1 MQAFILVRRRIGA
14 LAGHPTSQEYTN
26 VNPIKRVFGIAPTP
40 DEAGRG
46 YIPSPLGRLFG
57 VAKKSDYEP
66 ADFTGRTYGGDK
78 KILVLCTEER
88 YFEMTNGNLFSTG
101 QNAQETA
108 VPLMHLTAAGFDFD
122 VVTPTGAPAVLEEW
136 SAPSKD
142 EAVLGFL
149 AGYRAAFDRPLSL
162 QDLVAEGALNDDSP
176 YVALFLPG
184 GHGAM
189 VGLPDDPNV
198 GTLIRWIEASDR
210 YLVAVCHGP
219 AAMLAATVGHDG
231 AHPYAGYDMAAFPDN
246 LDQRSPSLGYLPGH
260 LPWLQCELLEAQGI
274 RIVNDKADGATHID
288 RKLYSGDSPKAC
300 DELGKNVAEALLA
313 DLANE
318 TQPVAATGDKTLRGA
333 Q

>member
-1 MQAFILVRRRIGA
+1 M
-14 LAGHPTSQEYTN
+14 
-26 VNPIKRVFGIAPTP
+26 NPIKRMFGIAPTP
-40 DEAGRG
+40 DETGRG
-46 YIPSPLGRLFG
+46 YIPSPLGRLLG
-57 VAKKSDYEP
+57 VAKKSGYES
-66 ADFTGRTYGGDK
+66 ADFAGRTHDGAK

-88 YFEMTNGNLFSTG
+88 YFEMTNGKLFSTG
-101 QNAQETA
+101 QNALETA
-108 VPLMHLTAAGFDFD
+108 VPLMHLTAAGFEFD
-122 VVTPTGAPAVLEEW
+122 VVTPTGATAVIEEW

-142 EAVLGFL
+142 DAVLGFL
-149 AGYRAAFDRPLSL
+149 ADHRTAFDRPLSL
-162 QDLVAEGALNDDSP
+162 RDLVARGVLDDDSP

-189 VGLPDDPNV
+189 VGLPEDPNV

-219 AAMLAATVGHDG
+219 AAMLAAAIDHDG
-231 AHPYAGYDMAAFPDN
+231 PHPYAGYDMAAFPDS

-260 LPWLQCELLEAQGI
+260 LPWLQCERLEAQGI

-318 TQPVAATGDKTLRGA
+318 TQPTPATGDDALGGA
-333 Q
+333 R

>member
-1 MQAFILVRRRIGA
+1 M
-14 LAGHPTSQEYTN
+14 
-26 VNPIKRVFGIAPTP
+26 NPIKRLFGMAPTP
-40 DEAGRG
+40 DETGRG

-57 VAKKSDYEP
+57 VPKKSDFE
-66 ADFTGRTYGGDK
+66 ALDFTGRVHDGDSR
-78 KILVLCTEER
+78 ILVLCTEER
-88 YFEMTNGNLFSTG
+88 YFEMANGKLFSTG

-122 VVTPTGAPAVLEEW
+122 VVTPTGAPAVLEDW

-149 AGYRAAFDRPLSL
+149 ANHQGSFDRPLSL
-162 QDLVAEGALNDDSP
+162 RDLVADGALNDDSP

-198 GTLIRWIEASDR
+198 GALIRWVEASDR

-219 AAMLAATVGHDG
+219 AAMLAATIDHNSP
-231 AHPYAGYDMAAFPDN
+231 HPYAGYEMAAFPDKF
-246 LDQRSPSLGYLPGH
+246 DQRSPSIGYLPGD
-260 LPWLQCELLEAQGI
+260 LPWLQCEKLEAQGI
-274 RIVNDKADGATHID
+274 RIVNEELDGTTHID

-300 DELGKNVAEALLA
+300 DQLGKLVAEALL
-313 DLANE
+313 
-318 TQPVAATGDKTLRGA
+318 GDAGDNTLHSRNSDDGA
-333 Q
+333 LGGAR

>member
-1 MQAFILVRRRIGA
+1 M
-14 LAGHPTSQEYTN
+14 
-26 VNPIKRVFGIAPTP
+26 NPIKRLFGMAPTP
-40 DEAGRG
+40 DETGRG
-46 YIPSPLGRLFG
+46 YIPSPLGRLLG
-57 VAKKSDYEP
+57 VAKRTDYEP
-66 ADFTGRTYGGDK
+66 VDYGGRTYDGEQ

-108 VPLMHLTAAGFDFD
+108 VPLMHLTSAGFDFD
-122 VVTPTGAPAVLEEW
+122 VVTPTGAPAVIEEW

-149 AGYRAAFDRPLSL
+149 ADHRVAFDQPLSL
-162 QDLVAEGALNDDSP
+162 RELLADGALDDDSP

-189 VGLPDDPNV
+189 LGLPDDPNV
-198 GTLIRWIEASDR
+198 GTLLRWVEASGR

-231 AHPYAGYDMAAFPDN
+231 PNPYAGYEMAAFPDK
-246 LDQRSPSLGYLPGH
+246 LDQRSPSMGYLPGE
-260 LPWLQCELLEAQGI
+260 LPWLQCERLEAQGI
-274 RIVNDKADGATHID
+274 RIINDKVDGMTHVD

-300 DELGKNVAEALLA
+300 DQLGKLVAEALLI
-313 DLANE
+313 D
-318 TQPVAATGDKTLRGA
+318 TAATMPPTAANDGLTRGGA
-333 Q
+333 R

>member
-1 MQAFILVRRRIGA
+1 M
-14 LAGHPTSQEYTN
+14 
-26 VNPIKRVFGIAPTP
+26 NPIKRLLGMAPTP
-40 DEAGRG
+40 DETGRG

-57 VAKKSDYEP
+57 VPKKSDFEP
-66 ADFTGRTYGGDK
+66 LDFTGRTHQGENR
-78 KILVLCTEER
+78 ILVLCTEER

-122 VVTPTGAPAVLEEW
+122 VVTPTGAPAVIEEW

-149 AGYRAAFDRPLSL
+149 AKHRAAFDQPLSL
-162 QDLVAEGALNDDSP
+162 RDLISGDALNDDSP

-189 VGLPDDPNV
+189 VGLPHDPNV
-198 GTLIRWIEASDR
+198 GALIRWVEVSDR

-219 AAMLAATVGHDG
+219 AAMLAATIDSDG
-231 AHPYAGYDMAAFPDN
+231 PHPYAGYEMAAFPDKF
-246 LDQRSPSLGYLPGH
+246 DQRSPSLGYLPGD
-260 LPWLQCELLEAQGI
+260 LPWLQCEKLEAQGI
-274 RIVNDKADGATHID
+274 RIVNDKLDGTTHID

-300 DELGKNVAEALLA
+300 DQLGKLVAEALLTDA
-313 DLANE
+313 VTNPPGSTAHTDGA
-318 TQPVAATGDKTLRGA
+318 RGGA
-333 Q
+333 R